1 MSAPSPD
8 APISKPEDD
17 LYGVE
22 PFARALA
29 KSMADMKAPEGI
41 VIGVNGVW
49 GSGKT
54 SALGLVRHHLDANVK
69 NDEVVIIDFSPWW
82 FISQEALIRGFFQ
95 ELGTKIARPE
105 SERRVP
111 FNRQACQRLRRGCG
125 GRG

>member
-41 VIGVNGVW
+41 VIGVNGGV
-49 GSGKT
+49 GLGKDERARVGAT
-54 SALGLVRHHLDANVK
+54 PLGRH
-69 NDEVVIIDFSPWW
+69 
-82 FISQEALIRGFFQ
+82 
-95 ELGTKIARPE
+95 T
-105 SERRVP
+105 
-111 FNRQACQRLRRGCG
+111 
-125 GRG
+125 